1 MADISKISINGVEY
15 DIKDTI
21 ARQGVAAVATV
32 NLTTHSTELYGKHIV
47 VTNSIGEEETTA
59 DFNSSGK
66 AIAYISAYG
75 TYTFT
80 VTY

>member
-21 ARQGVAAVATV
+21 ARQSVAAVATI
-32 NLTTHSTELYGKHIV
+32 NLTTSSTELYGKHIV

-66 AIAYISAYG
+66 AIAHISTYG
-75 TYTFT
+75 AYTFT

>member
-1 MADISKISINGVEY
+1 MADISKINLNGVEY
-15 DIKDTI
+15 NIKDTI

-32 NLTTHSTELYGKHIV
+32 DISTTSQELYGKHIV
-47 VTNSIGEEETTA
+47 VTNSVGALETEA
-59 DFNSSGK
+59 DFNSSGR
-66 AIAYISAYG
+66 AIAYISSYG